1 MKVWV
6 NYNDNRWKKYKID
19 FEKIA
24 CMAVGAAY
32 KDSEVSIVLTNDKEI
47 HELNRS
53 YRGIDR
59 PTNVL
64 SFELGDPVLMGDIY
78 ISIDTVRREAAAAKI
93 SVAEHTAHMVVH
105 GMLHLQGYDHIKD
118 DDAEIMESFEIKIME
133 KLGLKNPYMDDV
145 TVTASGKVSR
155 RAKLLLNIIAP
166 FFCGVVSALGFAP
179 FYIWPAT
186 IVGIGFAYWILMRQT
201 RKTIWLS
208 FLRAAPFG
216 AGYAIAMFWWAL
228 NSIYVVPELTAE
240 FAVWTVPALLA
251 MGLAGAVVFAIP
263 FVMAAHFASVASRA
277 FVFAG
282 SWTLVLWMRE
292 WVLTGFPWNPV
303 ANIAMPYP
311 VIANSM
317 SLWGALGLTFIIV
330 GLIAAAVDFIGNRK
344 CRMCMISAI
353 FFVAALIGG
362 AIFGYENI
370 RKSNFDNVPSSVTI
384 RIVQPARAQ
393 SEKISYGASR
403 AERIASAERGVVKLI
418 DLAAAD
424 GNPDII
430 IFPETTYPF
439 VVVDNDM
446 PMSRALKRPVVL
458 GATAFLDSK
467 LYNSMIVAD
476 ADGMVQKIYN
486 KSHLVPF
493 GEYSPLG
500 GIMPSPADL
509 NRGKGPEIISIKTN
523 GGEFTFAPAICYEII
538 FSDSLIPRG
547 AMPDAIVN
555 ITNDTWFGNT
565 PGVYQHLDMVRRYAI
580 ESGTPIVRANYSGIS
595 AFVDAAGRVVS
606 YLPVGS
612 PGVLD
617 GNVGTAHLTPYRVV
631 GRNAW
636 MIIILIVSCIG
647 AICGAR
653 AKSD

>member
-6 NYNDNRWKKYKID
+6 NYNDKRWKKYDID
-19 FEKIA
+19 FEKVA

-32 KDSEVSIVLTNDKEI
+32 KNSEVSIILTDDTEI
-47 HELNRS
+47 HELNRR

-59 PTNVL
+59 ATNVL

-78 ISIDTVRREAAAAKI
+78 ISLDTVLREAAAAKI

-118 DDAEIMESFEIKIME
+118 DEAEIMESLEIKTMK
-133 KLGLKNPYMDDV
+133 KLGLKNPYADD
-145 TVTASGKVSR
+145 TAATCNAPR
-155 RAKLLLNIIAP
+155 RFKRWLNAGAL
-166 FFCGVVSALGFAP
+166 FACGVGAALGFAP

-186 IVGIGFAYWILMRQT
+186 IVGIGLAYWMMARQT
-201 RKTIWLS
+201 HKTIWRS
-208 FLRAAPFG
+208 FLQAAPFG
-216 AGYAIAMFWWAL
+216 AGYAVAMFWWAL
-228 NSIYVVPELTAE
+228 HSIYVVPELTAE

-251 MGLAGAVVFAIP
+251 MGVAGAVVFAIP
-263 FVMAAHFASVASRA
+263 FVSAARVSSDASRP

-282 SWTLVLWMRE
+282 IWTFVLWLRE
-292 WVLTGFPWNPV
+292 WAFTGFPWNPV

-330 GLIAAAVDFIGNRK
+330 GLISSAVEVMRNKK
-344 CRMCMISAI
+344 CRMCMISLGC
-353 FFVAALIGG
+353 FVGALACGG
-362 AIFGYENI
+362 IFGHENI
-370 RKSNFDNVPSSVTI
+370 RRSSFDDVARSMTI
-384 RIVQPARAQ
+384 RIVQPARTQ
-393 SEKISYGASR
+393 SEKISYNASR
-403 AERIASAERGVVKLI
+403 DERIASAERGILNLI
-418 DLAAAD
+418 DLASTPGA
-424 GNPDII
+424 PDII
-430 IFPETTYPF
+430 VFPETTYPF

-446 PMSRALKRPVVL
+446 PLSRALTRHVIL

-476 ADGMVQKIYN
+476 ANGTVQKIYN

-500 GIMPSPADL
+500 GIMPSPANL
-509 NRGKGPEIISIKTN
+509 SRGNGPEVVSLQTKD
-523 GGEFTFAPAICYEII
+523 GEFTFVPAICYEII

-565 PGVYQHLDMVRRYAI
+565 PGVYQHLDMVRRYAV
-580 ESGTPIVRANYSGIS
+580 ESGVPIVRANYSGIS
-595 AFVDAAGRVVS
+595 AFVDAAGRVTS
-606 YLPVGS
+606 YLPVGAA
-612 PGVLD
+612 GVLD
-617 GNVGTAHLTPYRVV
+617 GNVGSAHLTPYRAL

-636 MIIILIVSCIG
+636 MIIILIVSCVG
-647 AICGAR
+647 AFCGAR
-653 AKSD
+653 TKSD